1 MNKQEIINQIA
12 DMVMNDPDMR
22 ASMEALM
29 SGVAEPEKAVVQ
41 RPDMMYVLTQKVK
54 VHTDDESEVYHYH
67 PVVGETLLIPGCVCN
82 KMVSSGNLLELQ
94 QSLGA
99 MCRCYHCEQD
109 MFQILAMKPDEYDRL
124 QKLLDETVT
133 AIIENT
139 QKAVDAFL
147 KNGSYIGQNAI
158 SFESVYERIMT
169 EMMSGARGTIG
180 AALGSDSAI
189 IDSIEGVEYD
199 YPRCC
204 PCDGCDCD
212 DEDDEYDEE
221 EDDEEDDEP
230 PTIQS
235 GVYIIRKLD

>member
-1 MNKQEIINQIA
+1 MAINKEEIINQIA
-12 DMVMNDPDMR
+12 EKVMNDPGMR
-22 ASMEALM
+22 ASLEALM
-29 SGVAEPEKAVVQ
+29 SGVSEPEKAVEQ
-41 RPDMMYVLTQKVK
+41 RPDMMYVLTQKIK

-94 QSLGA
+94 QSVGA
-99 MCRCYHCEQD
+99 MCRCYNCGQD

-147 KNGSYIGQNAI
+147 KNSSYIGQNAI
-158 SFESVYERIMT
+158 SFESVYERIML
-169 EMMSGARGTIG
+169 EMMSGSHSAIG

-189 IDSIEGVEYD
+189 IESIEGVQYD
-199 YPRCC
+199 YPQSC
-204 PCDGCDCD
+204 PCDGCGCD
-212 DEDDEYDEE
+212 DEDDDYDDDEE
-221 EDDEEDDEP
+221 EDEP